1 MKTYKFEIFTREIE
15 KNIRNGIFKAG
26 YKLPSVR
33 QIKEQY
39 AVSISTVQNGYE
51 HLMILGLIESIPKSG
66 YYVIHQN
73 ENATPKMKSFIKP
86 VIRDSIFADHLY
98 LTSSFRSKHKLTEFN
113 AATPG
118 DLIMPQKLILRTMQQ
133 VIREKSASLLRYYPS
148 DGLSELRD
156 NIIGRAATH
165 HSVIS
170 REELLI
176 TDGALQGLYIALA
189 SICEAGDV
197 IAVESPCVFSALE
210 VIRVLRLKV
219 IEIPVDVKTGFDI
232 SFFKKACHHNKI
244 KAAVITTNFHN
255 PTGLQLSDEQKR
267 ILVSIAHQYN
277 IALLENDIYGDLNF
291 SGNRPSTFK
300 NFDDSGL
307 AVTYS
312 SFAKI
317 LSPGIRLGWLAAGR
331 YSERAEQ
338 IRFALG
344 RSVSPLNQEVINR
357 LIKGSSYDR
366 HLRALRIQLAK
377 NVHFITRIIAEYFPK
392 DTYITTPAGGYSIWV
407 KMPDATDMPDFYNE
421 CQKIGVRFTP
431 GFTFSFSNIYE
442 KYIRVIIADKVS
454 AKKIA
459 ALQYLGGKLS

>member
-1 MKTYKFEIFTREIE
+1 MKSYKFETFTREIE
-15 KNIRNGIFKAG
+15 KNIRSGIFKPG

-33 QIKEQY
+33 QIKERY

-51 HLMILGLIESIPKSG
+51 HLMILGLIKSIPKSG
-66 YYVIHQN
+66 YYVIRQN
-73 ENATPKMKSFIKP
+73 EDTAPKMKSFVKP
-86 VIRDSIFADHLY
+86 VVRDSIFADHLN
-98 LTSSFRSKHKLTEFN
+98 LTSSFRNEQKLIEFN

-133 VIREKSASLLRYYPS
+133 VIREKSASLLRYYS
-148 DGLSELRD
+148 SNGSAELRD
-156 NIIGRAATH
+156 NIIVRAAAYQ
-165 HSVIS
+165 SII
-170 REELLI
+170 RPEELLI

-189 SICEAGDV
+189 SICEPGDI

-219 IEIPVDVKTGFDI
+219 IDIPVDLKTGFDV
-232 SFFKKACHHNKI
+232 SFFKKACQNNKI
-244 KAAVITTNFHN
+244 KAAVITANFHN
-255 PTGLQLSDEQKR
+255 PTGLLLSDEQKR
-267 ILVSIAHQYN
+267 TLVSIAHRYN

-291 SGNRPSTFK
+291 FGNRPSTFK

-307 AVTYS
+307 AITYS
-312 SFAKI
+312 SFSKT

-344 RSVSPLNQEVINR
+344 RSVSPLNQEIINR

-366 HLRALRIQLAK
+366 HVRAFKMQLAK
-377 NVHFITRIIAEYFPK
+377 NAHFIRNIIAEYFPQE
-392 DTYITTPAGGYSIWV
+392 TYITTPAGGYSIWV
-407 KMPDATDMPDFYNE
+407 KMPDATNMSDFYRE

-431 GFTFSFSNIYE
+431 GFTFCFSDVYA

-454 AKKIA
+454 EKKITA
-459 ALQYLGGKLS
+459 IKYLGRKLF